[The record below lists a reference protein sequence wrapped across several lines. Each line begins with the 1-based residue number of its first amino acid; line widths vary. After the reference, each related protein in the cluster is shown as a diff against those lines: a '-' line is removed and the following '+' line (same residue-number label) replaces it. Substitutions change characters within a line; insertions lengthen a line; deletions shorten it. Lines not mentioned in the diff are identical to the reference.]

1 MGNETYVT
9 CAEKRK
15 RYDECL
21 PLIICVLDKTT
32 GHDFIRSSWP
42 SDFFLGVSSY
52 DEMTQKLL
60 NGQCNVAADV
70 RSGLLYLN
78 KTDDMRGMNYTIG
91 VKMMA
96 SARFFCHFYVHML

>member
-32 GHDFIRSSWP
+32 GHDFIQSSWP
-42 SDFFLGVSSY
+42 SDFFLDVSSY

-60 NGQCNVAADV
+60 DGQCNVAADV

-96 SARFFCHFYVHML
+96 SREFFLSLLCS

>member
-1 MGNETYVT
+1 MGNETYVR
-9 CAEKRK
+9 CAEKPK

-21 PLIICVLDKTT
+21 PLIICVIVGTT

-60 NGQCNVAADV
+60 DGQCNVAADV

-78 KTDDMRGMNYTIG
+78 RTDFMRGMNYTIG

-96 SARFFCHFYVHML
+96 SRELFLSFLCS